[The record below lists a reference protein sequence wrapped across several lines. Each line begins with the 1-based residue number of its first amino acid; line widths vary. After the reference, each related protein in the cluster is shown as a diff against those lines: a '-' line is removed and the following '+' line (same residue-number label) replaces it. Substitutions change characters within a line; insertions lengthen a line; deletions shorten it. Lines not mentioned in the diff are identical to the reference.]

1 MNKTKTI
8 LLALGS
14 VFFLILLGGSA
25 FPLGVSEEFPQA
37 TREAV
42 YPPKAWNA
50 YEASWLIGHPV
61 TSTTGALGQISSL
74 VIDETNGRIAL
85 VVLSD
90 VPNLGSRVLAVPFRS
105 IVRTG
110 QEIFEFNPGEMDTGV
125 ASEIS
130 DPYMSSDPYM
140 DAATRS
146 SSTSKFYGLP
156 SEMDRAW
163 LTEIYRHYSQVPYWT
178 EKGERSPTALDLS
191 ESTRLVGAEV
201 LYPKGEGAGR
211 VNDLVIDAW
220 DGHIAFL
227 VLSDVTGRGD
237 TLVAVPFSALTSR
250 GGNVF
255 VLNATEEQL
264 ASASS
269 FDRSEDLSNP
279 RWAED
284 VYRYFGQS
292 PYWTSGGQMGSPTM
306 GQPIEE
312 EKSEDEYME
321 P

>member
-1 MNKTKTI
+1 LPFLEITVTIYTQFFDFLKVNCVGNQNSKLDLSFPWMNFRHNAIRGGRKRCKDRTKRPGKTLLFKDRLRI
-8 LLALGS
+8 L
-14 VFFLILLGGSA
+14 
-25 FPLGVSEEFPQA
+25 
-37 TREAV
+37 
-42 YPPKAWNA
+42 
-50 YEASWLIGHPV
+50 
-61 TSTTGALGQISSL
+61 
-74 VIDETNGRIAL
+74 
-85 VVLSD
+85 
-90 VPNLGSRVLAVPFRS
+90 RVLAVPFRS

-110 QEIFEFNPGEMDTGV
+110 QETFEFNPGVMDTGV

-191 ESTRLVGAEV
+191 ESTQFMGAEV
-201 LYPKGEGAGR
+201 LYPKGEAAGR
-211 VNDLVIDAW
+211 IHDLVIDSS

-227 VLSDVTGRGD
+227 VLSDVMGRGD
-237 TLVAVPFSALTSR
+237 TLVAVPFSALTRR
-250 GGNVF
+250 GGNAF

-269 FDRSEDLSNP
+269 FDQPEDLSNP

-306 GQPIEE
+306 GQPMEE

>member
-1 MNKTKTI
+1 MNKTKTV

-14 VFFLILLGGSA
+14 IFFLILLGGSA
-25 FPLGVSEEFPQA
+25 FPRGVGEEFPQA
-37 TREAV
+37 TRESI
-42 YPPKAWNA
+42 YQPKAWDT
-50 YEASWLIGHPV
+50 YEARWLIGHPV
-61 TSTTGALGQISSL
+61 TSATGALGQISSL

-90 VPNLGSRVLAVPFRS
+90 VPNLGASVLAIPFHS
-105 IVRTG
+105 IVRSG
-110 QEIFEFNPGEMDTGV
+110 QETFEFNPGEMDTGV

-140 DAATRS
+140 DAATRNS
-146 SSTSKFYGLP
+146 ITSKFYGLP
-156 SEMDRAW
+156 SEMDLAW
-163 LTEIYRHYSQVPYWT
+163 LTEIYSHYSQVPYWT

-191 ESTRLVGAEV
+191 ESTQFMGAEV
-201 LYPKGEGAGR
+201 LYPKGEAAGR
-211 VNDLVIDAW
+211 IHGLVIDSS

-227 VLSDVTGRGD
+227 VLSDVMGRGD
-237 TLVAVPFSALTSR
+237 TLVAVPFSAFTRR
-250 GGNVF
+250 GGNAF

-269 FDRSEDLSNP
+269 FDQPEDLSNS

-284 VYRYFGQS
+284 VYRYLGQS
-292 PYWTSGGQMGSPTM
+292 PYWTSGGQMGSTTM
-306 GQPIEE
+306 GQPMEE